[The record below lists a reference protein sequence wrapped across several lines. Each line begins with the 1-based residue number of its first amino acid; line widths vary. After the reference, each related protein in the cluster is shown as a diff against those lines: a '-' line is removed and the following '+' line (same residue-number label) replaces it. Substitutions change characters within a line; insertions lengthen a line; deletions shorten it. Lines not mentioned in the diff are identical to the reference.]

1 MEFTLYATNFEHFY
15 RVIED
20 LRKKFPD
27 DIANYDYLY
36 VIKAFKSNI
45 LP

>member
-1 MEFTLYATNFEHFY
+1 VM
-15 RVIED
+15 ED

-36 VIKAFKSNI
+36 VTEVFKSNV
-45 LP
+45 LPEST